1 MSVKVD
7 SVINRNMTLYHIT
20 IYILQNVKTQWK
32 IEGVCSGHE
41 RKQCPKEFV
50 IWFKKLA

>member
-20 IYILQNVKTQWK
+20 IYIFCKMLKHNEKLK
-32 IEGVCSGHE
+32 A
-41 RKQCPKEFV
+41 FV
-50 IWFKKLA
+50 LGTNASNALRNL